1 MKNFKLGSIASA
13 LSFTDRAI
21 YSPATFAS
29 FAQGLVKPL
38 SPPAAIAM
46 DDLNVVNPYSKYFTL
61 PLALTSAG
69 VADISPTPK
78 ACIFTQRD
86 RSKANSTISMG
97 DSGGHQIANGTI
109 ILNESVVEDIF
120 YYQTGT
126 CDIGHTLDIPT
137 APMYDQKK
145 NGEIYSRPT
154 FDSCLFETVKYQEV
168 FKSLGA
174 ENHKFLNVL
183 QGRGIHDT
191 DLWYDTVKC
200 YNHFGWS
207 FADIQ
212 SNSLQLTIWRIL
224 RLIEDG
230 MFDRDATW
238 LHFLGVGDLKT
249 SLILTTILRM
259 LREWFDGKCE
269 INISYDTKTPF
280 LQAINLNY
288 MAAPNITANQF
299 GCAWERIDSNKW
311 QGNASDKFPNSAT
324 SVGKRLTKGDL
335 IYNNW
340 QAAPDI
346 DEIRTLILSHHNLE
360 MTFLSIDAAHS
371 ALDSGQNDKIPQ
383 PLLKAIDAIKL
394 VLGTKDVTAAKRRL
408 LDRKYLK
415 PLNNA
420 YKNN

>member
-1 MKNFKLGSIASA
+1 MKNFKLSTIASA
-13 LSFTDRAI
+13 LSATDRAI
-21 YSPATFAS
+21 YSPATFAT

-38 SPPAAIAM
+38 SPPAGIAM
-46 DDLNVVNPYSKYFTL
+46 DDLNVVNPDSKYLTS
-61 PLALTSAG
+61 PLALSSAG

-78 ACIFTQRD
+78 PCIFTQRD
-86 RSKANSTISMG
+86 RSKANSTILMG
-97 DSGGHQIANGTI
+97 DSGGHQVAKGTI
-109 ILNESVVEDIF
+109 ILTDAVVEDIF
-120 YYQTGT
+120 YYETGT

-137 APMYDQKK
+137 APMYDQEK

-154 FDSCLFETVKYQEV
+154 FDSCLFETVKYLEV

-183 QGRGIHDT
+183 QGRGMADT
-191 DLWYDTVKC
+191 DIWYDTVKA

-212 SNSLQLTIWRIL
+212 SNPLQLTLWRIL

-230 MFDRDATW
+230 MFERDATW

-269 INISYDTKTPF
+269 INISYDTKTAF
-280 LQAINLNY
+280 SRAVNLDY
-288 MAAPNITANQF
+288 MVAPNIRVDQF
-299 GCAWERIDSNKW
+299 SCAWGHIDKARW
-311 QGNASDKFPNSAT
+311 EGNSADKFPASMT
-324 SVGKRLTKGDL
+324 SVGKLLTKGDL
-335 IYNNW
+335 IYENW
-340 QAAPDI
+340 QADPDI

-360 MTFLSIDAAHS
+360 MTFLSIDAAHN
-371 ALDSGQNDKIPQ
+371 ALDTGQTDKIPQ
-383 PLLKAIDAIKL
+383 ALLKAIEAIKL

-415 PLNNA
+415 PLNDA
-420 YKNN
+420 YKKK